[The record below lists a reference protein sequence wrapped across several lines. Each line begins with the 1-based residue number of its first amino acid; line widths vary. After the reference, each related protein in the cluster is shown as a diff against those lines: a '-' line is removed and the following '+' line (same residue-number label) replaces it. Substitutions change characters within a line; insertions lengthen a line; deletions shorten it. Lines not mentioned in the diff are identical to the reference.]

1 MTSIFRIQLMSPRS
15 VILKQELSS
24 FLVLLMRLR
33 VRKDQIV
40 IHIDRDD
47 EVVTID
53 ILIENAVISLDAS
66 EAEGLKLT

>member
-1 MTSIFRIQLMSPRS
+1 MFRIQLMSPRS
-15 VILKQELSS
+15 VISKQELSS

>member
-1 MTSIFRIQLMSPRS
+1 
-15 VILKQELSS
+15 
-24 FLVLLMRLR
+24 MRLR